1 MCGAIVLG
9 QLGFLTRG
17 FMIGIALLRTL
28 KPPNFVLPLP
38 WEIAPLFDSILNID
52 MPARAP
58 TDNLLLPLRPMI
70 SEKFFVIK
78 PL

>member
-1 MCGAIVLG
+1 
-9 QLGFLTRG
+9 
-17 FMIGIALLRTL
+17 MIGIALLRTL

-38 WEIAPLFDSILNID
+38 WEIAPLFDSILKID

-70 SEKFFVIK
+70 SKKNCNMDATMLERIMVMILLTFFY
-78 PL
+78 LE

>member
-1 MCGAIVLG
+1 
-9 QLGFLTRG
+9 
-17 FMIGIALLRTL
+17 MIGIALLRTL

-38 WEIAPLFDSILNID
+38 CEIAPLFESMLKID

-70 SEKFFVIK
+70 SEMGSYNTNINI
-78 PL
+78 LGNCWI